1 MDLSMM
7 TKFDEWYLRFGGNG
21 AMMQLSSVRRKAHG
35 LLSFQRNDKEGSKKI
50 RISEKCVCYCEASAH
65 TGCGDPYSLCSSFRK
80 SPTAK
85 IRTRKKIWGKIL

>member
-21 AMMQLSSVRRKAHG
+21 AMIQLSSVRRKAHG

-65 TGCGDPYSLCSSFRK
+65 TACGDP
-80 SPTAK
+80 SPTVEHQASS
-85 IRTRKKIWGKIL
+85 TAHVAAA